1 MKVYTIYEI
10 PGVKVG
16 CDANWPL
23 RAHEQ
28 NVDPNHCVILQQE
41 TDLIQVSIDELW
53 WQIEKDY
60 PVDTIPYFKI
70 VEKNRKRASSGGKTA
85 YSQKKGI
92 HNPDRIQEFAMA
104 GGNITGH
111 IHKENVTGIFA
122 MSKEKKKDSQSRGGV
137 ESAKIHKENGT
148 GIFGMSKEAKSE
160 ACANGGKKAKDKIWI
175 NNGIKNKTIYP
186 DSLNEWIDKGYITGM
201 IKRIPNAHNQ

>member
-16 CDANWPL
+16 CDADWPL

-41 TDLIQVSIDELW
+41 TDIIQVSIDEIW
-53 WQIEKDY
+53 WQIELDY

-70 VEKNRKRASSGGKTA
+70 VETNRKRASTGGKTA

-92 HNPDRIQEFAMA
+92 HNPDRIQEFAIA

-111 IHKENVTGIFA
+111 IHKENSTGIFA
-122 MSKEKKKDSQSRGGV
+122 MSKEKKKGSQSRGGIT
-137 ESAKIHKENGT
+137 S
-148 GIFGMSKEAKSE
+148 
-160 ACANGGKKAKDKIWI
+160 GKNMKGKVWI
-175 NNGIKNKTIYP
+175 NDGITNKRVPPEHLDEWLQKGFNRGNIQIKNK
-186 DSLNEWIDKGYITGM
+186 K
-201 IKRIPNAHNQ
+201 